1 MFRIRIFIHLV
12 TSATPP
18 HPPNTHT
25 HTHTH
30 THSQV
35 KHTNIHTRYPEA
47 RTAEFVGETIV
58 TPRFAELEVYFR

>member
-1 MFRIRIFIHLV
+1 MIIH
-12 TSATPP
+12 
-18 HPPNTHT
+18 THT

-30 THSQV
+30 THSHV
-35 KHTNIHTRYPEA
+35 KHTKIHTHYPEA